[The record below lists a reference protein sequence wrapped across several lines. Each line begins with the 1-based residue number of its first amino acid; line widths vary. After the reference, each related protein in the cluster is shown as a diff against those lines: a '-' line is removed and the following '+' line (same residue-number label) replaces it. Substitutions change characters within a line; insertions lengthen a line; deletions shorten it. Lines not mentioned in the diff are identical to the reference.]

1 VVHTLDHEPSDRVE
15 APVRFAPGT
24 TIGHFRVVRELGT
37 GGMGVVFEAHDP
49 DLDRRVAIKVV
60 KAGVRSNLLRE
71 AQAMARLTHPNV
83 VTVHEVGVID
93 AQVFVVMELVAGG
106 TLAGWLAEPRPWR
119 EIVATFIAA
128 ARGLLAAHHA
138 GLVHRD
144 FKPTNVLVDATGRA
158 RVSDFGLAHGDDQ
171 HLAEGSSPAGT
182 AAYMAPEQRS
192 GGPVDARAD
201 QYAFAIALQEALGP
215 KHVIGTPPRRIRAA
229 VARALEIDP
238 DARFATMADLIAELE
253 APLHAR
259 RRTAVIALG
268 GTAIAGIAAF
278 ALFDTA
284 RSGDISCAD
293 GASLVDRVWS
303 PAVRAGQLARFVAHA
318 PHASTAIASGLDL
331 VDDWSQAWKLGRRAA
346 CSVGEPQRTARLG
359 CLDRGLHALR
369 AQLAVWTAPDLEIAN
384 SALRT
389 AAALPSVDACAAEA
403 QDAPV
408 GAIVLDRIAKI
419 DALVRSG
426 RAPAAK
432 AEVEPA
438 LVLAATTGNPR
449 DLAATLVSGGKAEL
463 EAGALQQA
471 HDHFA
476 RAAQE
481 AGRANDDALLV
492 EALVLEAKAIDD
504 LGHPNDSL
512 GLLDAATA
520 ITARGNVAPS
530 DHIALTRG
538 DALHDAG
545 RSAEAIAVLKPVVAA
560 AEVRAARDPKERIAL
575 STTLG
580 QLASVLLEA
589 EDFTGARDI
598 YRRCVALDEASFGP
612 DHPEVAKS
620 LTDLA
625 TSEYHLDQLAES
637 RAHLERGKKI
647 LSAVYGERGVIVGKL
662 ALVDANLAGREH
674 RETEAVA
681 SLERA
686 NVAFTGVL
694 PSNHPYFAIIE
705 EGLAERLRA
714 MDKCGDAIPHIERAL
729 QLLEHNGTDPK
740 RHALQLTELGACLA
754 DVDRLAEAQ
763 SALRRSLA
771 EMTDLHMTLRWFSE
785 PNAVL
790 AEIAFTQGH
799 KPEAL
804 ALMKTALAATAG
816 DPSEEMQV
824 LRGEERAR
832 IAEWS
837 K

>member
-1 VVHTLDHEPSDRVE
+1 M
-15 APVRFAPGT
+15 RFAPGT
-24 TIGHFRVVRELGT
+24 TIGHFRVVRELGA

-83 VTVHEVGVID
+83 VTVHEVGTID
-93 AQVFVVMELVAGG
+93 DQVFVVMELVTGG

-119 EIVATFIAA
+119 DIVATFVAA

-144 FKPTNVLVDATGRA
+144 FKPTNVLVDPTGRA

-171 HLAEGSSPAGT
+171 VLAEGSSPAGT
-182 AAYMAPEQRS
+182 LAYMAPEQRS
-192 GGPVDARAD
+192 GGAVDARAD

-215 KHVIGTPPRRIRAA
+215 KHAIGTPPRRVRAA
-229 VARALEIDP
+229 IARALEIDP
-238 DARFATMADLIAELE
+238 DARFPTMTQLIAELD
-253 APLHAR
+253 APLHSR
-259 RRTAVIALG
+259 RRTAAIAVG

-278 ALFDTA
+278 ALLDTA

-293 GASLVDRVWS
+293 GAELVDRVWS
-303 PAVRAGQLARFVAHA
+303 PAVRAGQLARFVAQT
-318 PHASTAIASGLDL
+318 PHASAAIGSSLGL

-346 CSVGEPQRTARLG
+346 CSVAEPQRTARLG
-359 CLDRGLHALR
+359 CLDRGLHGLR
-369 AQLAVWTAPDLEIAN
+369 AQLAVWATPDLDVAN
-384 SALRT
+384 GALRT
-389 AAALPSVDACAAEA
+389 AAALPSVDACAAQV
-403 QDAPV
+403 QDAAV
-408 GAIVLDRIAKI
+408 SSLVVDRIAKI

-438 LVLAATTGNPR
+438 LVLATTTGNPR
-449 DLAATLVSGGKAEL
+449 DIAATLVSGGKAEL
-463 EAGALQQA
+463 ETGALQQA

-481 AGRANDDALLV
+481 AGRANDDSLLV
-492 EALVLEAKAIDD
+492 DALVMEAKSIDD

-512 GLLDAATA
+512 GLLDAANA
-520 ITARGNVAPS
+520 IMLRGNVAPN
-530 DHIALTRG
+530 DQIALTRG

-545 RSAEAIAVLKPVVAA
+545 RIPEAIAVLKPVVAT
-560 AEVRAARDPKERIAL
+560 AEARATRDPKERIVL

-589 EDFTGARDI
+589 EDFTGARDL
-598 YRRCVALDEASFGP
+598 YRRCLALDEASFGP

-647 LSAVYGERGVIVGKL
+647 LHAVYGDRGVIVGKL
-662 ALVDANLAGREH
+662 AMVDANLSSREH
-674 RETEAVA
+674 REAEAIA
-681 SLERA
+681 SFERA
-686 NVAFTGVL
+686 RVAFTGVL
-694 PSNHPYFAIIE
+694 PSNHPYFGIIE
-705 EGLAERLRA
+705 EGLAEQLRA
-714 MDKCGDAIPHIERAL
+714 QDKCGDAIPHIERAL
-729 QLLEHNGTDPK
+729 QVLEHNGTNPK
-740 RHALQLTELGACLA
+740 AHALNLTDLGACLA
-754 DVDRLAEAQ
+754 DIDRLVDAQ
-763 SALRRSLA
+763 SALRRSIS
-771 EMTDLHMTLRWFSE
+771 EIEDLHLAQRWLSE
-785 PNAVL
+785 PNALL
-790 AEIAFTQGH
+790 AEIAFTQHH
-799 KPEAL
+799 KDEAL

-816 DPSEEMQV
+816 DPSNEIKV
-824 LRGEERAR
+824 LRGEEQAR

>member
-1 VVHTLDHEPSDRVE
+1 MHTLDHEPSDRVE
-15 APVRFAPGT
+15 APSRFAPGT
-24 TIGHFRVVRELGT
+24 TIGHFRVVRELGA

-60 KAGVRSNLLRE
+60 KGGVRSNLLRE

-83 VTVHEVGVID
+83 VTVHEVGMID
-93 AQVFVVMELVAGG
+93 DQVFVVMELVPGS

-119 EIVATFIAA
+119 DIVATFVAA

-144 FKPTNVLVDATGRA
+144 FKPTNVLVDPTGRA
-158 RVSDFGLAHGDDQ
+158 RVSDFGLAHGDDK
-171 HLAEGSSPAGT
+171 LAEGSSPAGT
-182 AAYMAPEQRS
+182 LAYMAPEQRA
-192 GGPVDARAD
+192 GGVVDARAD

-215 KHVIGTPPRRIRAA
+215 KKAIGAPPRRIRAA
-229 VARALEIDP
+229 VARALSIDP
-238 DARFATMADLIAELE
+238 DERFATMAALIVELD

-259 RRTAVIALG
+259 RRTAAIAFG
-268 GTAIAGIAAF
+268 GTVIAGIAAF
-278 ALFDTA
+278 ALLDTA

-293 GASLVDRVWS
+293 GAALVDRVWS
-303 PAVRAGQLARFVAHA
+303 PAVRAGQLARFVARD
-318 PHASTAIASGLDL
+318 PHATAAIGSSLGL
-331 VDDWSQAWKLGRRAA
+331 VDDWAQTWKLGRRAA
-346 CSVGEPQRTARLG
+346 CAVGEPQRTARLG
-359 CLDRGLHALR
+359 CLDRGLHELR
-369 AQLAVWTAPDLEIAN
+369 AQLAVWAAPDVELAN
-384 SALRT
+384 GALRA
-389 AAALPSVDACAAEA
+389 AAALPSVDECAA
-403 QDAPV
+403 QVHDAPISP
-408 GAIVLDRIAKI
+408 IVLDRITKL

-426 RAPAAK
+426 RAPAAS
-432 AEVEPA
+432 AEVAPA
-438 LVLAATTGNPR
+438 LLLAATTGNPR

-463 EAGALQQA
+463 EAGALQPA

-492 EALVLEAKAIDD
+492 EALVMEAKAIDD

-520 ITARGNVAPS
+520 ITLRGNVAPS
-530 DHIALTRG
+530 DQIALTRG

-545 RSAEAIAVLKPVVAA
+545 RTAESIAVLRPVVAA
-560 AEVRAARDPKERIAL
+560 AEARAARDPKERIAL

-589 EDFTGARDI
+589 EDFAGARDI

-625 TSEYHLDQLAES
+625 TSEYHFDQFAES
-637 RAHLERGKKI
+637 RAHLERAKRI
-647 LSAVYGERGVIVGKL
+647 LAAVYGDRGVMIGKL
-662 ALVDANLAGREH
+662 ALVDANLSGREH
-674 RETEAVA
+674 RDAAAIA

-686 NVAFTGVL
+686 KVAFTGVL
-694 PSNHPYFAIIE
+694 ASDHPYFAIIE
-705 EGLAERLRA
+705 ENLAERLRA
-714 MDKCGDAIPHIERAL
+714 LDKCGDALPHTERAL
-729 QLLEHNGTDPK
+729 QVLEHNGTDPK
-740 RHALQLTELGACLA
+740 RHALELTELGACLA
-754 DVDRLAEAQ
+754 DVDRLADAQ
-763 SALRRSLA
+763 TALRRSLA
-771 EMTDLHMTLRWFSE
+771 EMTDLKMTQRWFSE
-785 PNAVL
+785 PNAIL

-799 KPEAL
+799 KAEAL

-816 DPSEEMQV
+816 DTSSDLKALHDQEQ
-824 LRGEERAR
+824 AR
-832 IAEWS
+832 IAEWT